1 MASVATYRL
10 SLLVSIIMGMG
21 LYLRSVR
28 WHELKPS
35 ALFFV
40 PVLSAVLVPICARLF
55 FFIARINYLLP
66 TQGWAGLF
74 DFRPQGMAYIGSI
87 IGLVL
92 AGYLSAKFSGEKYN
106 KLMDAMAPG
115 ALLALLL
122 SRLSEYYV
130 TSGQGKYIEKDI
142 LRFFPVAVEN
152 EWGEWYYAVF
162 MLEAFFAFII
172 IVDAVKNR
180 ERSHGYLWQKALLFL
195 FCSQILCE
203 SLRSET
209 LRWGFV
215 RVYQL
220 FCAFGVSWFYIKW
233 SRRAV
238 KRGVPMSKLWP
249 SLVLLVIV
257 LVSVGGIEYG
267 LDKWR
272 EVPHWLL
279 YSLMTLGLSLLAMT
293 GMRLLKRSKGMVL

>member
-1 MASVATYRL
+1 MASLATYRL
-10 SLLVSIIMGMG
+10 SLLVSIIMGLG

-35 ALFFV
+35 ALFYV
-40 PVLSAVLVPICARLF
+40 PVLSAVLVPIFSRLF
-55 FFIARINYLLP
+55 YFIARINFLLP
-66 TQGWAGLF
+66 TQGWAGLL
-74 DFRPQGMAYIGSI
+74 DFRPQGMAYTGSI
-87 IGLVL
+87 IGLWL
-92 AGYLSAKFSGEKYN
+92 SGYLSAKLSGENYN
-106 KLMDAMAPG
+106 KLLDAVTPG
-115 ALLALLL
+115 ALLVLLL

-130 TSGQGKYIEKDI
+130 TSGQGNYIEKDI
-142 LRFFPVAVEN
+142 FRFFPLAVGN

-162 MLEAFFAFII
+162 MLEAFFALMILI
-172 IVDAVKNR
+172 DAVKNR

-220 FCAFGVSWFYIKW
+220 FCAFGISFLYVKW

-238 KRGVPMSKLWP
+238 KRGISMSRLWP
-249 SLVLLVIV
+249 AFVLLIIV

-279 YSLMTLGLSLLAMT
+279 YALMTLGLSSLAMT